1 MSFGAFVRRHAAAGE
16 LVVQPRTGFGDPA
29 RMRACLAAVRGARAT
44 TAGTLTLDS
53 YTRLGDLE
61 SAGRALR
68 EGNPLNGYP
77 LLNHSTPTTT
87 AMLDGLAGPDF
98 PVQVRH
104 GSAKPLGIVRGM
116 IRAGLHATEGGPVSY
131 CLPYGRTPL
140 AESVREWAA
149 ACEVLAA
156 AGEPGTEPQ
165 LETFGGCL
173 MGQLCPPGLLVAVS
187 VLEAMFFHAHGLR
200 SVSVSYAQQTSAAQ
214 DEEAVRA
221 LRRLCAELLPDT
233 EWHVVV
239 YAYMGMYPQTPA
251 GARELLAEAARL
263 AVATGSE
270 RLIVKTVA
278 EAHRLPTVAENVDA
292 LELAARAASEARR
305 TGAAAATAGDGGETY
320 AEARTLVDAV
330 LDCAPGIGDALVAA
344 FGRGLL
350 DVPFCLHPDNAGRAR
365 SYLAADGRLR
375 WSDIG
380 SMPLAGVVG
389 PRPGGD
395 RLTARDLMAA
405 LSHVQRTF
413 DAKALEGPGAP
424 AALTSGSRP
433 SPDHLVRMTKE

>member
-29 RMRACLAAVRGARAT
+29 RMRACLAAVREARAT
-44 TAGTLTLDS
+44 TAGTITLDS

-77 LLNHSTPTTT
+77 LLNHSTATTT

-149 ACEVLAA
+149 SCEVLAA
-156 AGEPGTEPQ
+156 AGESGTEPQ

-187 VLEAMFFHAHGLR
+187 VLEAVFFRAHGLR
-200 SVSVSYAQQTSAAQ
+200 SLSVSYAQQTSTAQ

-233 EWHVVV
+233 DWHVVV
-239 YAYMGMYPQTPA
+239 YAYMGMYPQTPG

-292 LELAARAASEARR
+292 LELAARAAAEARR
-305 TGAAAATAGDGGETY
+305 AGPSVATAGDGG
-320 AEARTLVDAV
+320 
-330 LDCAPGIGDALVAA
+330 
-344 FGRGLL
+344 
-350 DVPFCLHPDNAGRAR
+350 
-365 SYLAADGRLR
+365 
-375 WSDIG
+375 
-380 SMPLAGVVG
+380 
-389 PRPGGD
+389 
-395 RLTARDLMAA
+395 
-405 LSHVQRTF
+405 
-413 DAKALEGPGAP
+413 
-424 AALTSGSRP
+424 
-433 SPDHLVRMTKE
+433 